1 MYDYRTDIIM
11 QIIKIYNSSYMKER
25 GDEDSCSEKYKLAVS
40 KDRAEVVWIDR
51 DVSNTFFSQIKIL
64 SVYKNIRFGF

>member
-1 MYDYRTDIIM
+1 
-11 QIIKIYNSSYMKER
+11 MKER